1 MINARQIAFKVK
13 FALIGKVSKSW
24 IPDEK
29 IAKIIESC
37 KPVVPKMCDIEN
49 EIFKNVI

>member
-29 IAKIIESC
+29 IAKMNESC
-37 KPVVPKMCDIEN
+37 KPVVPKMCNIEKCN
-49 EIFKNVI
+49 LKTI